1 MEDLFN
7 MLSSS
12 ARIDKSKRKS
22 KPIVRPAA
30 TITKPYANNEQSQQ
44 HDANGSNKTKKK
56 QHSAEKLQQIHKE
69 EISAF
74 RRRMG
79 IKLSNDNRHDE
90 DVPDPISSFREWSC
104 PKWWGRTDS
113 GETVS
118 DWLQRLGTHAPN

>member
-12 ARIDKSKRKS
+12 ARIDKSKRKN
-22 KPIVRPAA
+22 KPVVRPTAA
-30 TITKPYANNEQSQQ
+30 IIKPYANNEQSQQ
-44 HDANGSNKTKKK
+44 TDVSGSNKTKKK

-69 EISAF
+69 EIAAF

-104 PKWWGRTDS
+104 PKWWGQTDF

-118 DWLQRLGTHAPN
+118 GWFHGLGIHAL